1 MQLGS
6 DLPAGKKS
14 RVSRL
19 LTLLGVLV
27 LVIAAGILGW
37 LYYTE
42 RDNRMQLENQ
52 VTTLNAKKDD
62 VVAAP
67 AVTAEAKYAAAVG
80 KFNLTLNNDYSIVVD
95 LDGGFEGGP
104 ATQLFIAKDNPAGSQ
119 TVSAPSHARVDI
131 FAVPLGVGNTY
142 ASRVESETTDSGTE
156 VKKLEPVTIDGV
168 SAEVYQLDGLFV
180 YKKYLFQKNDIFYS
194 ITLGSADSSDSQT
207 VLGDVIKESK
217 FNL

>member
-1 MQLGS
+1 MP
-6 DLPAGKKS
+6 D
-14 RVSRL
+14 
-19 LTLLGVLV
+19 
-27 LVIAAGILGW
+27 
-37 LYYTE
+37 
-42 RDNRMQLENQ
+42 
-52 VTTLNAKKDD
+52 TT
-62 VVAAP
+62 P
-67 AVTAEAKYAAAVG
+67 SEAKYSAAVG

-207 VLGDVIKESK
+207 VLGDVIKGFK
-217 FNL
+217 FNS